1 MINSFEIK
9 NYRNLDG
16 LKIKSFGRV
25 NLITGKN
32 NTGKTNLLQSLELF
46 VSEFDLE
53 VLKKQFEKRREYD
66 DRKYRNDVENE
77 YKNIQLF
84 KNLFPYQSIFDL
96 TNSIEINSD
105 YKNISARIINIKR
118 IEDDDSIRYVTSD
131 NLLFDESINTE
142 RGLEVFRNNDRIR
155 LLPFGR
161 NIFRSGNMYI
171 ASSNRI
177 NFSNTNYQFIETDS
191 IEKDLNSNLWDRI
204 ALSDKEKYL
213 IDALQIV
220 EKSIDRLTFISDNE
234 RERYAIVKKKNFERT
249 FPLKSM
255 GDGINRILTIILAL
269 LNVENG
275 YLFIDEFENGLHY
288 TSCKIWLG

>member
-32 NTGKTNLLQSLELF
+32 NTGKTNLLQSLELL

-53 VLKKQFEKRREYD
+53 ILKKQFEKRREYD

-171 ASSNRI
+171 TSSNRI

-249 FPLKSM
+249 KL
-255 GDGINRILTIILAL
+255 
-269 LNVENG
+269 
-275 YLFIDEFENGLHY
+275 
-288 TSCKIWLG
+288 

>member
-155 LLPFGR
+155 LLPFSR

-171 ASSNRI
+171 TSSNRI

-204 ALSDKEKYL
+204 ALIDK
-213 IDALQIV
+213 
-220 EKSIDRLTFISDNE
+220 
-234 RERYAIVKKKNFERT
+234 
-249 FPLKSM
+249 
-255 GDGINRILTIILAL
+255 
-269 LNVENG
+269 
-275 YLFIDEFENGLHY
+275 
-288 TSCKIWLG
+288 